1 MTQARVIPPPLGRPA
16 PAWHRHIEHRGA
28 TTSCPIRVQVRSFA
42 ASFLFPWPTT
52 TALATLLLAV
62 LVGCASV
69 PVETPKPV
77 VPPLPATPE
86 VWRLVDA
93 DIWNA
98 TRRAAAEAERYAYA
112 ALSAWMARVGRQTEE
127 AFIPW
132 YTSYGTQQWLALKV
146 GWYGLDSAEGERQAA
161 ERLAEYLQEQYDK
174 RVLQPVSEETD
185 PQKIRE
191 RAAALFVRS
200 LATELRDLPDR
211 YRLAENGLRERLEQ
225 IALIELAAPV
235 PARAS
240 LGEVLTADDPARIP
254 AYAALL
260 RRIGPSEEGLAPA
273 MVRDRL
279 YPLARSSADK
289 LANQLALQGGAT
301 MAGLALGGIGG
312 LLVSVGVSSWQ
323 AREHERARP
332 AQEAELRASL
342 ESALDEAARFLRD
355 DPHAGVAAPVQHMRI
370 QIESGLLSAQLLAE
384 APRQVR

>member
-1 MTQARVIPPPLGRPA
+1 
-16 PAWHRHIEHRGA
+16 
-28 TTSCPIRVQVRSFA
+28 
-42 ASFLFPWPTT
+42 
-52 TALATLLLAV
+52 
-62 LVGCASV
+62 
-69 PVETPKPV
+69 

-93 DIWNA
+93 DIRDA
-98 TRRAAAEAERYAYA
+98 SRLAAAEAERYAYA
-112 ALSAWMARVGRQTEE
+112 ALSDWMARVGRQTEE

-146 GWYGLDSAEGERQAA
+146 GWYGLGSAEHERKAA

-191 RAAALFVRS
+191 RSAALFVGS
-200 LATELRDLPDR
+200 LAGDLRDLPGR
-211 YRLAENGLRERLEQ
+211 YRLPEDDLRERLER
-225 IALIELAAPV
+225 ITLIELAAPA
-235 PARAS
+235 PQRAS
-240 LGEVLTADDPARIP
+240 LAEVLTADDPARIP

-289 LANQLALQGGAT
+289 LASQLALQGGAT

-323 AREHERARP
+323 AREHEKARP

-342 ESALDEAARFLRD
+342 ESALDEAAHFLRD
-355 DPHAGVAAPVQHMRI
+355 DPYAGVAAPVHHMRD
-370 QIESGLLSAQLLAE
+370 QIETGLLGPEVLAAGPYPPLDPMD
-384 APRQVR
+384 APPTLR